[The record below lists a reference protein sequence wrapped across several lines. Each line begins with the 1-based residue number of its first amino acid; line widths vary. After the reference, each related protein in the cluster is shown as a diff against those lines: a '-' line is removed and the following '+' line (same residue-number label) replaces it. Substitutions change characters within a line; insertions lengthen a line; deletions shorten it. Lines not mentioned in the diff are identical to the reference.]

1 MSVLGD
7 ETIGPEPQQP
17 MVAPAVVEEM
27 TPPVEPE
34 QEGVEVAGPGRLGAA
49 ASRFI
54 QRNTPGIGESANV
67 VTRPGNDGV
76 SDAAAGRAAQTLQST
91 GTMPLA
97 VVDKGDIIT
106 RPATA
111 EEMAELTKYR
121 EEGVDLPGIDVILPN
136 LSKIGLGQV
145 GPSADGAPLNRNLAD
160 SDLSPE
166 ELDLRRLITA
176 TFDAYKDTV
185 ASSGQ
190 RILRKGERGFADI
203 IADADQIGSVDIFL
217 DLMNRKPGDRPFTD
231 SELLAARRTTAAL
244 QMETLRLI
252 RKAKETGDRIDK
264 ARAAQAFALEG
275 YASIQLVGVQEDIG
289 RIQVSNKII
298 SSPSRERTDAMRTV
312 LENRG
317 VNPGATALID
327 ATNVDQFLEANGG
340 EAAIDFMLQVYE
352 DLPTDMSRHEFARRG
367 IFRRGA
373 DMLIE
378 IYQSAL
384 LSNPLTHTYNAAS
397 AVVMMETLMIE
408 RFLEGRGKEAF
419 AMLAAQGKYIPQA
432 LRAGWS
438 ALKNE
443 GVVSGTQTKLDV
455 NMRAISRQGAGLRN
469 AAEGG
474 GTLANDGL
482 SIKGFESTAAMF
494 FDGFGISMRLLGFRP
509 MVAIDETFKAMA
521 RGMQVEAIAVR
532 AQTERYRAGIDA
544 GETPE
549 VAHNEAAAAHL
560 RTLHSRSAFDEG
572 ENFAQMVTFQDD
584 LPGGLGKLQGFFS
597 HPVIK
602 IWVPF
607 YKTPTQVFRRI
618 TERTPMGLLMPSV
631 LIDKLIKGTDADRKE
646 ALVRIGT
653 GSAMFGTLMM
663 TGVGGISDNFTI
675 TGYGPTDKKQRKT
688 WLENHEPYSVG
699 IRKKD
704 GTWDYVSYARYD
716 PFSGILAASA
726 DTAYVLQYTDDTEMI
741 DDLVLNGAIATTRYV
756 GTALPMLQFV
766 GELVD
771 VAGSPYEEHDS
782 KLDRIRSLL
791 TKQVASAALVTGQ
804 HIATGG
810 LAPQGLLATVE
821 RYIDPIARD
830 SRPDNQYD
838 RVPGIGLQPEIRGMY
853 EAMQYVRSRTPGLS
867 QDLPPKRNRWF
878 EVGMQGVPDG
888 GAWRMFAPMRV
899 VNRPGA
905 NTINTELNRLK
916 LGFKNLPRSMN
927 EPMLRLNGE
936 QYERYIELYNYPANS
951 KYANELFGPDKNV
964 WPVNVLGAMLEF
976 ISPRGEQ
983 HDVYKDLVPG
993 KQIEILNGVNG
1004 TYMGI
1009 AKQLMLLEFDD
1020 LRAQV
1025 DKVKGYKAYRG
1036 RNPRSIGPATDAQM
1050 RAADRKNQNLVNS
1063 TTMDELLAQ

>member
-1 MSVLGD
+1 MSVVYD
-7 ETIGPEPQQP
+7 EGLGPEPQQP

-27 TPPVEPE
+27 TPPVKPE
-34 QEGVEVAGPGRLGAA
+34 QEGVEVAGPGRIAGA

-121 EEGVDLPGIDVILPN
+121 EGGVDLPGIDVILPN
-136 LSKIGLGQV
+136 LSRIGIGHNNAPPNQTL
-145 GPSADGAPLNRNLAD
+145 SA

-384 LSNPLTHTYNAAS
+384 LSNPLTHSYNAAS

-408 RFLEGRGKEAF
+408 RFLEGRPKEAF

-474 GTLANDGL
+474 G
-482 SIKGFESTAAMF
+482 GFESTAANF
-494 FDGFGISMRLLGFRP
+494 FDGFGIMMRLQGFRP
-509 MVAIDETFKAMA
+509 MLAMDETFKALA

-532 AQTERYRAGIDA
+532 AQAERYRAGIDA

-584 LPGGLGKLQGFFS
+584 LPGDLGKLQGFFS
-597 HPVIK
+597 HPVVK

-631 LIDKLIKGTDADRKE
+631 LVDKLIKGTDADRKE

-726 DTAYVLQYTDDTEMI
+726 DTAYVLQYTDDTETTDNLM
-741 DDLVLNGAIATTRYV
+741 LNGAIATTRYV

-771 VAGSPYEEHDS
+771 VAGSPYEEHNS
-782 KLDRIRSLL
+782 KMARIRQLM
-791 TKQVASAALVTGQ
+791 TKQVTSAALITSQQV
-804 HIATGG
+804 ATAG
-810 LAPQGLLATVE
+810 LGSQGMLATFE
-821 RYIDPIARD
+821 RYIDPTARD
-830 SRPDNQYD
+830 SRPENQYD

-878 EVGMQGVPDG
+878 EIGMQGVPDG

-927 EPMLRLNGE
+927 ETMLRLNGE

-1063 TTMDELLAQ
+1063 TTMDELLGQ

>member
-7 ETIGPEPQQP
+7 KTIGPEPQQP

-49 ASRFI
+49 AGRFI

-67 VTRPGNDGV
+67 VTRPGNENV

-91 GTMPLA
+91 ETMPLA

-136 LSKIGLGQV
+136 LSKIGIGHNNAPPDQTL
-145 GPSADGAPLNRNLAD
+145 SA

-190 RILRKGERGFADI
+190 RILRKGDRGFADI

-384 LSNPLTHTYNAAS
+384 LSNPLTHSYNAAS
-397 AVVMMETLMIE
+397 TIVMLETLMVE
-408 RFLEGRGKEAF
+408 RMLEGRPKEAF
-419 AMLAAQGKYIPQA
+419 AMLTAQAKYLPQA
-432 LRAGWS
+432 FRAGWS

-443 GVVSGTQTKLDV
+443 GVVSGTQTKMDV

-482 SIKGFESTAAMF
+482 SIKGFESTAASF
-494 FDGFGISMRLLGFRP
+494 FDGFGIMMRLLGFRP
-509 MVAIDETFKAMA
+509 MLAMDETFKAMA
-521 RGMQVEAIAVR
+521 RGMQVEALAVR

-572 ENFAQMVTFQDD
+572 ENFAQMATFQDD
-584 LPGGLGKLQGFFS
+584 LSGVMAQAQGLFS
-597 HPVIK
+597 HPIIK

-607 YKTPTQVFRRI
+607 YKTPTQVMRRI
-618 TERTPMGLLMPSV
+618 MERTPMGLAMPSV
-631 LIDKLIKGTDADRKE
+631 MRDKLMKGTNADRRE
-646 ALVRIGT
+646 ALARIST
-653 GSAMFGTLMM
+653 GSAIFGTLMY
-663 TGVGGISDNFTI
+663 TGTGGVSDDFTM
-675 TGYGPTDKKQRKT
+675 TGYGPTDAKQRRT
-688 WLENHEPYSVG
+688 WLQNHEPYSVG

-704 GTWDYVSYARYD
+704 GSWDWISYARYD
-716 PFSGILAASA
+716 PFSGILAASM
-726 DTAYVLQYTDDTEMI
+726 DTAEVLQYSDDTDTADNLM
-741 DDLVLNGAIATTRYV
+741 LNGAIAVTRYV

-771 VAGSPYEEHDS
+771 VAGSPYEEHNS
-782 KLDRIRSLL
+782 KVARIRQLM
-791 TKQVASAALVTGQ
+791 TKQVTSAALITSQQV
-804 HIATGG
+804 ATAG
-810 LAPQGLLATVE
+810 LGSQGMLATFE
-821 RYIDPIARD
+821 RYIDPTARD
-830 SRPDNQYD
+830 SRPENQYD
-838 RVPGIGLQPEIRGMY
+838 RVPGFGLQPEIRGMY

-878 EVGMQGVPDG
+878 EIQMQGPQDG
-888 GAWRMFAPMRV
+888 GAWRMVTPMRV
-899 VNRPGA
+899 LNKPGA
-905 NTINTELNRLK
+905 NTINAELNRLK
-916 LGFKNLPRSMN
+916 LGFKNLPNSMG
-927 EPMLRLNGE
+927 ESMLRLNGE

-1025 DKVKGYKAYRG
+1025 DKVKNYKDYRG

-1063 TTMDELLAQ
+1063 TTMDKLLDQ

>member
-1 MSVLGD
+1 MSVLED

-34 QEGVEVAGPGRLGAA
+34 QEGVEVAGPGRIAGA

-67 VTRPGNDGV
+67 VTRPGNDDV

-136 LSKIGLGQV
+136 LSKIGIGHNNAPPDQTL
-145 GPSADGAPLNRNLAD
+145 SA

-190 RILRKGERGFADI
+190 RILRKGERGFAEI
-203 IADADQIGSVDIFL
+203 IADANQIGSVDIFL

-252 RKAKETGDRIDK
+252 RKAKETGDPIDK

-373 DMLIE
+373 DMLVE

-419 AMLAAQGKYIPQA
+419 AMFAAQGKYIPQA

-482 SIKGFESTAAMF
+482 SIKGFESTAANF
-494 FDGFGISMRLLGFRP
+494 FDGFGIMMRLEGFRP
-509 MVAIDETFKAMA
+509 MLAMDETFKALA

-584 LPGGLGKLQGFFS
+584 LPGFLGKLQGFFS
-597 HPVIK
+597 HPVVK

-631 LIDKLIKGTDADRKE
+631 LVDKLIKGTDADRKE

-771 VAGSPYEEHDS
+771 VAGSPYEDHDS
-782 KLDRIRSLL
+782 KLDRIRQLL
-791 TKQVASAALVTGQ
+791 SKQVGSAALVTGQ
-804 HIATGG
+804 HIATAG

-821 RYIDPIARD
+821 RYIDPTARD
-830 SRPDNQYD
+830 SRPESQYD
-838 RVPGIGLQPEIRGMY
+838 RVPGVGLQPEIRGMY

-867 QDLPPKRNRWF
+867 EDLPPKRNRWF
-878 EVGMQGVPDG
+878 EIGMQGVPDG

-927 EPMLRLNGE
+927 EPMLLLNGE

-951 KYANELFGPDKNV
+951 KYANELFGPDKNL
-964 WPVNVLGAMLEF
+964 WPSNVLGAMLEF

-1025 DKVKGYKAYRG
+1025 DKVKNYKAYRG

-1063 TTMDELLAQ
+1063 TTMDELLGQ